1 MSALTRAMAALQQ
14 GNPLAGERIITSA
27 VDVAV
32 RTYGVSSA
40 QAAAAHFE
48 ASQFFHA
55 AGQAERVIE
64 ALRAATEIAPEDAA
78 GWGARANYL
87 FHLGAALDR
96 ERRLDEAEAVLRAL
110 SLELSQAFGPLHVST
125 ATAQT
130 ALGGVLF
137 EQGEIDEALEVVNE
151 AVATLQVQG
160 DPGLASALA
169 LRAFVIKA
177 VSPVEPALPEELELS
192 ESTMTTLIEAALERV
207 PQAAP
212 PLALLTLTDLASCAA
227 EALGADHAARRAL
240 LAQCVRTAAEAGD
253 AEAQEAAL
261 RTLDALAAKAG
272 QLLAQSDVALALAEL
287 LTLQGDDA
295 RGEAEY
301 QRAARLAEKD
311 PKAFAVAL
319 ARHGQHLAARGDEP
333 ARAAELMER
342 ATEAA
347 RDSKDRELIG
357 SCLTAHGVVLHH
369 QGAHGEA
376 ELKLT
381 AALDLLPLGHP
392 EADVASAHLDALE
405 AGTACTCFGDPALIE
420 RATKALQRELPAGLV
435 ERVALGQGGLQ
446 LQLSRAPSE
455 AEQAQISSVLSEV
468 MADK

>member
-14 GNPLAGERIITSA
+14 GNPLAGERIITTA
-27 VDVAV
+27 VDMAL
-32 RTYGVSSA
+32 RSYGASSA
-40 QAAAAHFE
+40 QAAEAHFE

-64 ALRAATEIAPEDAA
+64 ALRAASEFAPEDAA
-78 GWGARANYL
+78 GFGARANYL

-110 SLELSQAFGPLHVST
+110 ALELSQVFGPLHVST

-130 ALGGVLF
+130 ALSGVLF

-151 AVATLQVQG
+151 AVATLQVQK

-177 VSPVEPALPEELELS
+177 VSPVEPTLPEGFELS
-192 ESTMTTLIEAALERV
+192 EGLMTTLIDAALERV

-212 PLALLTLTDLASCAA
+212 PLALLTLMDLAAYAA
-227 EALGADHAARRAL
+227 EVLGEDHPARRAL
-240 LAQCVRTAAEAGD
+240 LARCVHAAAEAGD
-253 AEAQEAAL
+253 AEAQESTL
-261 RTLDALAAKAG
+261 RTLDALAAKAD
-272 QLLAQSDVALALAEL
+272 QPLAQSDVALALAEL

-301 QRAARLAEKD
+301 QRAGRLAEKE
-311 PKAFAVAL
+311 PSALAVAL
-319 ARHGQHLAARGDEP
+319 ARHGQHLAARGGEP
-333 ARAAELMER
+333 QRASELMER

-357 SCLTAHGVVLHH
+357 SCLTAHGVVLQH

-420 RATKALQRELPAGLV
+420 RATEALQRELPAGLV
-435 ERVALGQGGLQ
+435 ERVAVGEGGLR
-446 LQLSRAPSE
+446 LQLSRAPSPE
-455 AEQAQISSVLSEV
+455 EEAQISSVLSAV
-468 MADK
+468 MAD